1 MVSSKTKSLED
12 GPLHLL
18 VVECF
23 EWSSYIEDTDCLRH
37 SLLNNKWAQEAD
49 LVEAEAATLRDL
61 LNKALVRGY
70 DESVHSIVD
79 LGMRWIL
86 IKILS

>member
-1 MVSSKTKSLED
+1 MVSSKIKSLD

>member
-1 MVSSKTKSLED
+1 MVSSKIKSLD

-23 EWSSYIEDTDCLRH
+23 EWSSYIEDADCLRH

-70 DESVHSIVD
+70 DGSVHSIVD

-86 IKILS
+86 IKISS

>member
-1 MVSSKTKSLED
+1 M
-12 GPLHLL
+12 
-18 VVECF
+18 
-23 EWSSYIEDTDCLRH
+23 RH

-86 IKILS
+86 IKISS

>member
-1 MVSSKTKSLED
+1 MVSSKIKSLD

-86 IKILS
+86 IKISS

>member
-1 MVSSKTKSLED
+1 MVSIKTKSLY
-12 GPLHLL
+12 GSLILL

-23 EWSSYIEDTDCLRH
+23 EWSTYIEDADCLRQ
-37 SLLNNKWAQEAD
+37 SLLNNKWALEAD
-49 LVEAEAATLRDL
+49 LVDAEAATLRDL